1 MIRGFIT
8 IALFRT
14 TTALSLGRSRSPSVF
29 GSAIVRPSDSPRQF
43 RTSTPFRHLT
53 RVLHSMDPKGKR
65 KATGPSPASSSAA
78 VETPEWFKPERVRC
92 LTEAT
97 TPNPG
102 EERAV

>member
-1 MIRGFIT
+1 
-8 IALFRT
+8 
-14 TTALSLGRSRSPSVF
+14 
-29 GSAIVRPSDSPRQF
+29 
-43 RTSTPFRHLT
+43 
-53 RVLHSMDPKGKR
+53 MDPKGKR